1 MLMEN
6 LIDRIIQPF
15 LSLILIRVIQ
25 NVLVD
30 GIEELVQVH
39 VFRYLM
45 IDLVYL
51 DFEYVRKDVPD
62 NTAANYGYFE
72 EVIMDY
78 QHHEEQENEERRI

>member
-1 MLMEN
+1 MEN

-15 LSLILIRVIQ
+15 LNLILIRVIQ
-25 NVLVD
+25 NVLIG

-39 VFRYLM
+39 VFQYLM

-62 NTAANYGYFE
+62 NTVASYDYFE